1 MTEASRLSVTSAQ
14 PAKMTSQA
22 SRSPSSNYD
31 TFLRLLATQLK
42 TQNPL
47 NPVDSTK
54 FTEQLATFSALE
66 QQITTNKKLDSVLSQ
81 FKAFSITNAAGHIGK
96 TVTAIGNTFAIG
108 SGGTSDTKLTY
119 SLSGTAKDVN
129 LSIADGR
136 GNIVWS
142 GKGETSTGNHDFVW
156 NGKDIKGKTV
166 PPGDYTLKVAATD
179 ANGKAVATTTTLNG
193 KVTAVVSGQGITLLE
208 IGNTKVDQ
216 SAVIRMTA

>member
-1 MTEASRLSVTSAQ
+1 MTEVSGLSLTSAPQ
-14 PAKMTSQA
+14 AKVASQA
-22 SRSPSSNYD
+22 SRSLSSNYD

-81 FKAFSITNAAGHIGK
+81 FKALSMTNAAGHIGK

-108 SGGTSDTKLTY
+108 PGGTSDTKLTY
-119 SLSGTAKDVN
+119 LLSGAAKEVK
-129 LSIADGR
+129 LSIADAR

-142 GKGETSTGNHDFVW
+142 GKGETPTGAHDFVW

-166 PPGDYTLKVAATD
+166 PPGEYTLKVAATD
-179 ANGKAVATTTTLNG
+179 ANGKAVTTAVTLSG

-208 IGNTKVDQ
+208 IGNTKVNQ